1 MFFTILTSFL
11 LPFIGMVVGLFLV
24 FGVCTWILMRLLRF
38 SNSVEYYLEIL
49 NSSSKHLL
57 PFDGHTGTC
66 HNARI
71 AARHLVNS
79 MTLIDYKAC
88 IEAYSLWLEQ
98 NLIEFE
104 IRKRL
109 ISLFSEELNTLLK
122 NK

>member
-1 MFFTILTSFL
+1 
-11 LPFIGMVVGLFLV
+11 
-24 FGVCTWILMRLLRF
+24 
-38 SNSVEYYLEIL
+38 
-49 NSSSKHLL
+49 
-57 PFDGHTGTC
+57 
-66 HNARI
+66 
-71 AARHLVNS
+71 

-122 NK
+122 TNKSF